1 MPAPS
6 PAQAVVI
13 GGGIVGCSVAY
24 HLTKRGWRDVVL
36 LERKQLT
43 SGTTWHAAGLVT
55 QLRATYNMS
64 MLAKY
69 SAELFPELERL
80 TGLGTGFR
88 RTGSILLA
96 TTDERWTE
104 VRRQISMARGCGFEV
119 QPISPAEA
127 ARVGGARILEHAAV
141 TGVLRRDGRVTGV
154 STAQGDIAS
163 EIVVNCTGMWAR
175 ELAARSGVT
184 VPLHAAEHFYV
195 ITEPVPGLSRDLPV
209 LRSPDDTAYL
219 REDAGKLMVGFFEP
233 GAKPWATHGIPDDAA
248 FVTLPADGDHLAP
261 DPETRARRVPLLR
274 DIGIQLFFNG
284 PESFTPDDRYILGEA
299 PGLRGHFVAAGFNS
313 VGFPSGGGGRRAGA
327 RWGGDGHPPMGR
339 G

>member
-88 RTGSILLA
+88 KTGSILLA
-96 TTDERWTE
+96 TTEERWTE
-104 VRRQISMARGCGFEV
+104 VRRQISMARVCGFEV
-119 QPISPAEA
+119 HPISGREPGEMWPLLAPSEVVGAAFLPGDGVANPTDVTQALAAA
-127 ARVGGARILEHAAV
+127 ARLGGARIFEPTAG
-141 TGVLRRDGRVTGV
+141 TGVLRR
-154 STAQGDIAS
+154 
-163 EIVVNCTGMWAR
+163 
-175 ELAARSGVT
+175 
-184 VPLHAAEHFYV
+184 
-195 ITEPVPGLSRDLPV
+195 
-209 LRSPDDTAYL
+209 
-219 REDAGKLMVGFFEP
+219 
-233 GAKPWATHGIPDDAA
+233 
-248 FVTLPADGDHLAP
+248 
-261 DPETRARRVPLLR
+261 
-274 DIGIQLFFNG
+274 
-284 PESFTPDDRYILGEA
+284 
-299 PGLRGHFVAAGFNS
+299 
-313 VGFPSGGGGRRAGA
+313 GGRGAGGSA
-327 RWGGDGHPPMGR
+327 A
-339 G
+339 